1 MYFITKILIMNTIKN
16 FIKSLLSEDGSI
28 SSKRFIA
35 IAGFLFLA
43 STMFVNSFFDISKVP
58 AESLVTAVEFITI
71 TAIGGI
77 ASEKFSKKIKS
88 TKLD

>member
-1 MYFITKILIMNTIKN
+1 MESIKN
-16 FIKSLLSEDGSI
+16 FLKSLLSEDGNFTT
-28 SSKRFIA
+28 KRFIA

-43 STMFVNSFFDISKVP
+43 STMFINSFFDISKVP

-77 ASEKFSKKIKS
+77 ASEKFSKKIKP
-88 TKLD
+88 TELD